1 MNALQTSY
9 ESAVAAANEIQ
20 PSDSEPNE
28 STAALINQWEDL
40 KNKVEDMSDDLEAG
54 LSRAEDFHDR
64 LNEVTCWLAKK
75 LADLGEAAP
84 VKATPNAVKE
94 QIHEYTVSLVFDC
107 CLFAL
112 CLCTLHVHTFTC
124 LYAILHSCLSVYV
137 FVDQSLCCLSGLFS
151 ALVSC
156 ISPPR
161 GFVMSSSCFCF
172 SLFLGRLKCIGVT
185 YSSLTKT
192 FENL

>member
-64 LNEVTCWLAKK
+64 LNEVTCWLEKK

-94 QIHEYTVSLVFDC
+94 QIHEYTVSLVF
-107 CLFAL
+107 
-112 CLCTLHVHTFTC
+112 
-124 LYAILHSCLSVYV
+124 
-137 FVDQSLCCLSGLFS
+137 
-151 ALVSC
+151 
-156 ISPPR
+156 
-161 GFVMSSSCFCF
+161 
-172 SLFLGRLKCIGVT
+172 
-185 YSSLTKT
+185 
-192 FENL
+192 